1 MSLEDLIQ
9 AHFENGL
16 TRTFDDQTI
25 LKSIGYFEDHEYL
38 CIIFELMHTNLR
50 CLLSKENLKEDILSE
65 SNVCK
70 MFSKMVHATTICH
83 KVDIIHR
90 DIKLENFLV
99 KSI

>member
-1 MSLEDLIQ
+1 MDLETGQHVALKIYKKSKMSLEDLIQ

-16 TRTFDDQTI
+16 TSTFDDQTI

-65 SNVCK
+65 
-70 MFSKMVHATTICH
+70 
-83 KVDIIHR
+83 
-90 DIKLENFLV
+90 
-99 KSI
+99 